1 MNLSEQEK
9 KFADEYVFSFFHA
22 PAVSDADA
30 LGAAEY
36 AGYEVP
42 DDYSKA
48 DVLAKSLLNNKN
60 IRQYID
66 SEIERFRVILS
77 GEQRRNLWKYISEFK
92 EGEPETEGCYG
103 SIINH

>member
-1 MNLSEQEK
+1 M
-9 KFADEYVFSFFHA
+9 
-22 PAVSDADA
+22 
-30 LGAAEY
+30 
-36 AGYEVP
+36 P